1 MDTKVA
7 EAPNPVP
14 LTYEQIIQHAEQLP
28 DGRFTVNKMEWLQAW
43 TQIIQKDVA
52 SGKLKLHEVQEYDA
66 ETGQVPNEWIAQ
78 QAIKHRTLH

>member
-7 EAPNPVP
+7 EAPKPVP